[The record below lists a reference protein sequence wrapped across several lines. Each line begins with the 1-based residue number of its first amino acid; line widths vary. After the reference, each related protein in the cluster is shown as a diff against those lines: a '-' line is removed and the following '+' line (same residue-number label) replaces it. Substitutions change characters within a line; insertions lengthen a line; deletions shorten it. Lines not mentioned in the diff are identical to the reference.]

1 MFDTPYNK
9 LIQQQVLGV
18 NAKFANRLH
27 NIQEGDAYDN
37 FAMKHGGAY
46 SAGSYTSG
54 RRPVLRNEEYR
65 TSGLMTLPTNTR
77 SAIPTGAVSTRN
89 SNLYLPIKTSG
100 AFQTPENVSQF
111 YHNGGIQ
118 GSGAKKYNKREHLE
132 EDSGSEC
139 ESDEEGGA
147 YSAGAMSA
155 GAMSGLSEKDA
166 KEKVVNLLVQHS
178 GQGKP
183 NMKKIVKSMVK
194 HLKARKHKQLK
205 GKGFFSKLWS
215 GVKDVG
221 SKIVSGVKDIA
232 GIAKQGKETYD
243 QAKSIYNTFVPAT
256 GKGKMSLSDAESIG
270 KVYADNYSSL
280 MNMAGSGIA
289 IPAPLGYKGG
299 VSGSYEFPVPIGANA
314 SYGGKSRRS
323 KKKEPEMEGDG
334 FFSNLVNENKAVVK
348 RNFGGKKRK
357 IGGATSGG
365 AMSKAKHRGM
375 LISKLMKEKKMTLG
389 EASKH
394 LKSMSHKE
402 GAGFFGDL
410 WHGIKSVAET
420 AAPFVPLLL

>member
-46 SAGSYTSG
+46 SAGSYTAG

-77 SAIPTGAVSTRN
+77 SAIPTGAVSTRV

-118 GSGAKKYNKREHLE
+118 GAGSKKYKKKEHLE
-132 EDSGSEC
+132 EDSDSRSGS

-147 YSAGAMSA
+147 YSAGAMSG
-155 GAMSGLSEKDA
+155 GAGLSEKDA
-166 KEKVVNLLVQHS
+166 KDKVVNLLVQHS

-183 NMKKIVKSMVK
+183 NMKKIVASMAR
-194 HLKARKHKQLK
+194 HLKARKIKHLK

-221 SKIVSGVKDIA
+221 SKIVSGVKDVV
-232 GIAKQGKETYD
+232 GVAKQGKEAYD

-256 GKGKMSLSDAESIG
+256 TGKGKMSLADAESIG

-280 MNMAGSGIA
+280 SNMAGSGIQ

-323 KKKEPEMEGDG
+323 KKKEPEMEG
-334 FFSNLVNENKAVVK
+334 
-348 RNFGGKKRK
+348 GKKRK

-365 AMSKAKHRGM
+365 ATMSKAKHRGM